1 MTIAVNG
8 RFLIDSFGGVRRF
21 ATELTEHLAASRDDV
36 VLLVPAAAD
45 ASGIHGVRVETVGRS
60 AGPVWE
66 QLELPRWLRRHGSPV
81 LLNLAN
87 IAPVAYRNQF
97 TVLHDIAPT
106 IRPQDFTVLFRI
118 QWHLAVRFG
127 MLRRGQ
133 RLVTVSHASQR
144 EIAERFRVSPET
156 IDVVYEGADSL
167 GSPDAT
173 RPAADDTEIRFVAF
187 GRHGAAKNTR
197 AVIDALRHVDDDA
210 PIVIEFVGRLDPDLE
225 PYAAE
230 KGIPSRRIRWR
241 GPVSDSELAGVF
253 ADADGFVWPSFHEGF
268 GLPPL
273 EAQSY
278 GAPVLA
284 SDIPIN
290 REILQDSALYFSAA
304 EPAALGALMME
315 LVRDPA
321 RRADLRE
328 RSRGNAERFT
338 WAATTTAW
346 NALLDKNRR

>member
-1 MTIAVNG
+1 MTVAING

-21 ATELTEHLAASRDDV
+21 ATELTHHLAQTRDDV

-45 ASGIHGVRVETVGRS
+45 TSGIEGVRIETVGRS
-60 AGPVWE
+60 AGPLWE

-87 IAPVAYRNQF
+87 IAPVLYRNQV

-106 IRPQDFTVLFRI
+106 IRPQDFTFLFRV
-118 QWHLAVRFG
+118 QWQLAVRFG

-133 RLVTVSHASQR
+133 RLVTVSHASQG
-144 EIAERFRVSPET
+144 EIAERFGVDPTT
-156 IDVVYEGADSL
+156 IEVIYEGADSL
-167 GSPDAT
+167 GAPDPA
-173 RPAADDTEIRFVAF
+173 RPSADDAEIRFVAF

-197 AVIDALRHVDDDA
+197 AVIDALALVPEDRPV
-210 PIVIEFVGRLDPDLE
+210 VVEFVGKLDPALE
-225 PYAAE
+225 PYAAQ
-230 KGIPSRRIRWR
+230 KGIAPGRIRWR

-290 REILQDSALYFSAA
+290 REILQDSALYFAAA
-304 EPAALGALMME
+304 EPPALAALMTDLAG
-315 LVRDPA
+315 DGS
-321 RRADLRE
+321 RREELRE
-328 RSRGNAERFT
+328 RSRRNADRFT
-338 WAATTTAW
+338 WAATTAAW
-346 NALLDKNRR
+346 NGLLDR